1 MRLPVLMVDANA
13 PRLSEGRDGWYPGLT
28 SNAISHFRQ
37 VFTLDESAAK
47 AWAKAGAEPGQIV
60 VSGRM
65 EQASAALPY
74 NESDR
79 LALTHLLA
87 TRPIWL
93 AADVAET
100 EEDSV
105 IAAHRDVLRLAH
117 RLLLILVPQTPDRA
131 EGLAAR
137 IEAATDWRV
146 ALRSRDQEPDTETEV
161 YIPDAAE
168 YGLWYRLAPVT
179 FLGSSLSGQGCARNP
194 MEPAALGSA
203 IIYGPRP
210 GPFGLAYGRLGA
222 ARAARMVGSDGDLGQ
237 ALSDLLSPDRAARQA
252 QSAWA
257 IASEGGEVTEQILGL
272 IRDLVDEA
280 T

>member
-1 MRLPVLMVDANA
+1 MSYSLGLTLYNLAAARLDDPVGVPRLSRPAGPLIWLHCPNQNALPAADELARRLIEDDGVPVLITAPQPSGQPDAIWQPPPGDTPRAARGFLDHWHPDVVVFSDGELCPCLLHECGQRGLPVLMVDANA

-28 SNAISHFRQ
+28 STAISHFRQ

-117 RLLLILVPQTPDRA
+117 RLLLS
-131 EGLAAR
+131 
-137 IEAATDWRV
+137 TD
-146 ALRSRDQEPDTETEV
+146 AQ
-161 YIPDAAE
+161 I
-168 YGLWYRLAPVT
+168 
-179 FLGSSLSGQGCARNP
+179 N
-194 MEPAALGSA
+194 
-203 IIYGPRP
+203 
-210 GPFGLAYGRLGA
+210 GRTA
-222 ARAARMVGSDGDLGQ
+222 
-237 ALSDLLSPDRAARQA
+237 
-252 QSAWA
+252 
-257 IASEGGEVTEQILGL
+257 EQIVAD
-272 IRDLVDEA
+272 IVSSVRVPA
-280 T
+280 TARL